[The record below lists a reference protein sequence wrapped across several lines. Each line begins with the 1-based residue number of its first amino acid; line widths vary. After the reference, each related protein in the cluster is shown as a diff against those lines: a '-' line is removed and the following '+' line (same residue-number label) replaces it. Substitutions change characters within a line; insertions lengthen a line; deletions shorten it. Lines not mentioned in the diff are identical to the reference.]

1 LTGIFG
7 YLSFYYTA
15 FKYAPALHVNSLN
28 YLWPILTAIIAQL
41 FFKEL
46 QFSKA
51 SLFWLL
57 VAFIGTFGILTSV
70 KSGAEHFYPNII
82 LGYGLAITAAII
94 WAVYNNITRTIH
106 CKVENMAGIFFAIAV
121 LSFFLHHILE
131 SSLSPNQTQWIG
143 IIGLSVVNLGYAA
156 WDYAL
161 KDIKLNFILGIAY
174 FIPIFSTLILLH
186 YNNTGFSFQFTLSS
200 SLIFIAAYIMNRSA
214 LK

>member
-1 LTGIFG
+1 
-7 YLSFYYTA
+7 
-15 FKYAPALHVNSLN
+15 
-28 YLWPILTAIIAQL
+28 
-41 FFKEL
+41 
-46 QFSKA
+46 
-51 SLFWLL
+51 
-57 VAFIGTFGILTSV
+57 
-70 KSGAEHFYPNII
+70 
-82 LGYGLAITAAII
+82 
-94 WAVYNNITRTIH
+94 
-106 CKVENMAGIFFAIAV
+106 MAGIFFAIAV